1 MSRNGRRKVPSSLA
15 PFPSQKCL
23 GPLNRWHFGGENPWL
38 NWKLTNT
45 NWSWCSHNSSHLP
58 FWSCWRDP
66 CPLTLVCGAKGSEVG
81 WPHPKKDSLRITIFS
96 ARHEE
101 FHCFTILFSQ
111 FGWNDFGKCGAWH
124 CPTSN
129 KGLHVCCQNAAR
141 KETRYRSEGGK
152 THFIG
157 VTSNKVWKSV
167 RKKSSGTVF
176 DECCLCKTTCQLQV
190 SSLKISS
197 VFFAIISLFAVGTF
211 SCGSAF
217 NPWLLL
223 RPCFSWT
230 LHQAAAVLK
239 LQATNLV
246 QPERWC
252 QMSGVPKSS

>member
-1 MSRNGRRKVPSSLA
+1 MRSFTA
-15 PFPSQKCL
+15 
-23 GPLNRWHFGGENPWL
+23 
-38 NWKLTNT
+38 
-45 NWSWCSHNSSHLP
+45 LP
-58 FWSCWRDP
+58 FCSPNLDETTLENVVRDTVQP
-66 CPLTLVCGAKGSEVG
+66 VTKGCMYVAKMLHG
-81 WPHPKKDSLRITIFS
+81 KKQDTGL
-96 ARHEE
+96 
-101 FHCFTILFSQ
+101 
-111 FGWNDFGKCGAWH
+111 
-124 CPTSN
+124 
-129 KGLHVCCQNAAR
+129 KGGQ
-141 KETRYRSEGGK
+141 TQ
-152 THFIG
+152 FIG

-223 RPCFSWT
+223 RLCFSWT

-246 QPERWC
+246 QPERWR